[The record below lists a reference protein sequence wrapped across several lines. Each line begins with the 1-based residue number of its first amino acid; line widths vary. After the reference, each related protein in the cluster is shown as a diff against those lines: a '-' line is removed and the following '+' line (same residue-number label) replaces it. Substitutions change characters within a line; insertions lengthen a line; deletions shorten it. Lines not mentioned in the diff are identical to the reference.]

1 MFEQKLRRNCR
12 QTTCTSAGG
21 ALKVKG
27 PKPTT
32 EMGLYLECSRR
43 IKEDTEAGSCCSLW
57 DECKEVLE
65 IAAGQMGGFK
75 SVVSK
80 VWFHRGQWGQHH
92 HDSSDLLSSTT
103 LWTPELLE

>member
-43 IKEDTEAGSCCSLW
+43 IKEDTEAGSCFSLW

-75 SVVSK
+75 SVVSPGGSG
-80 VWFHRGQWGQHH
+80 VSIIMTAAISFLPPPCGLQSYW
-92 HDSSDLLSSTT
+92 SN
-103 LWTPELLE
+103 